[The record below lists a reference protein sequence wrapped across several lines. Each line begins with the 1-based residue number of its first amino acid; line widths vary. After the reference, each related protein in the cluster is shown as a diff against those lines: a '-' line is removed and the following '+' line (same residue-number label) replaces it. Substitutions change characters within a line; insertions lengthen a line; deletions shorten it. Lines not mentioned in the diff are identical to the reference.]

1 MEFTTIGTLINGIR
15 TAKNITRKALSYG
28 VCSEHVLQELESD
41 RYAADVLM
49 LDILLQRLGQSP
61 DKFEMVLGSKLF
73 NMIRLRDLIEEAVYR
88 GKRKL
93 AELLLQ
99 NYPSRTHVD
108 AMYHHRMEAFL
119 IYHMDGNCALAAD
132 YLHKAISRTLP
143 EYSYEYFYDQ
153 MEHYLIST
161 AELENLLALERMYLE
176 GYPGDSTIRSISKQ
190 HLERCMDYI
199 ENHFSDDEECAKLV
213 GKCAWLTAGIC
224 YLEKDYVQT
233 IVFCK
238 KGIEKLRKNTIL
250 YFVLPLL
257 ELMVQSEAALGIA
270 PERSKW
276 VQYYDILTFLWKGYA
291 PKWYPTDALFHNCCQ
306 RDYHLDHELIRSE
319 RESQHMTQA
328 QLAAD
333 IYQNTESL
341 SRVEIG
347 MVSPNKKTFEKIM
360 DKLGLEKRRYN
371 GCVITKSFE
380 VMELKHSIDGFLMRR
395 DCQQAKE
402 ATERLKKALNMKIP
416 ENHMV
421 VSLYEILIQKH
432 LGEMTSEEAFEQLK
446 QLSEKF
452 MNFEEKTFYHI
463 PMRNEV
469 LVINNICIVL
479 CKIGRRNEAIELYR
493 ITLEKIRSSKVD
505 VKYRYRSYQ
514 LLCNNYIHECQC
526 KDIVETLKE
535 LQLEFLCGKAMTL
548 PLCIDNILQILLR
561 NDVPRE
567 DCDEWIKAVYY
578 MCDLYYFE
586 KDKLLYGQFLENI
599 RFIKVI
605 D

>member
-1 MEFTTIGTLINGIR
+1 MEFTTIGSLINEIR
-15 TAKNITRKALSYG
+15 TAKKVTRKTLSYG
-28 VCSEHVLQELESD
+28 ICSEHVLQELESD

-224 YLEKDYVQT
+224 YLEKDYLQAV
-233 IVFCK
+233 VYCK
-238 KGIEKLRKNTIL
+238 KGMDELRKNTIL
-250 YFVLPLL
+250 YFMLPLL
-257 ELMVQSEAALGIA
+257 ELMVRSEAALGIA

-306 RDYHLDHELIRSE
+306 RDYHLDHELIRAE
-319 RESQHMTQA
+319 RESKCLTQA
-328 QLAAD
+328 QLAED

-341 SRVEIG
+341 SRVETG
-347 MVSPNKKTFEKIM
+347 KVSPNRKTFEQIM
-360 DKLGLEKRRYN
+360 DKLELKKRRYN
-371 GCVITKSFE
+371 GGVITQSFE
-380 VMELKHSIDGFLMRR
+380 VMELKRSIDGLLMRR
-395 DCQQAKE
+395 DYQQAKE
-402 ATERLKKALNMKIP
+402 ATERLKKALNMEIP

-421 VSLYEILIQKH
+421 VSLYEILIQKN
-432 LGEMTSEEAFEQLK
+432 LREMTSQEAFEQLK

-479 CKIGRRNEAIELYR
+479 CKIGRRDEAIELYR

>member
-1 MEFTTIGTLINGIR
+1 MEFTTIGSLINEIR
-15 TAKNITRKALSYG
+15 TAKKVTRKTLSYG
-28 VCSEHVLQELESD
+28 ICSEHVLQELESD

-479 CKIGRRNEAIELYR
+479 C
-493 ITLEKIRSSKVD
+493 
-505 VKYRYRSYQ
+505 
-514 LLCNNYIHECQC
+514 
-526 KDIVETLKE
+526 
-535 LQLEFLCGKAMTL
+535 
-548 PLCIDNILQILLR
+548 
-561 NDVPRE
+561 
-567 DCDEWIKAVYY
+567 
-578 MCDLYYFE
+578 
-586 KDKLLYGQFLENI
+586 
-599 RFIKVI
+599 
-605 D
+605 

>member
-1 MEFTTIGTLINGIR
+1 MEFTTIGSLINEIR
-15 TAKNITRKALSYG
+15 TAKKVTRKTLSYG
-28 VCSEHVLQELESD
+28 ICSEHVLQELESD

-238 KGIEKLRKNTIL
+238 KGMEKLRKNTIL

-257 ELMVQSEAALGIA
+257 ELMVRSEAALGIA

-306 RDYHLDHELIRSE
+306 RDYHLDHELIRAE
-319 RESQHMTQA
+319 RESKCLTQA
-328 QLAAD
+328 QLAED

-341 SRVEIG
+341 SRVETG
-347 MVSPNKKTFEKIM
+347 KVSPNRKTFEQIM
-360 DKLGLEKRRYN
+360 DKLGLKKRRYN
-371 GCVITKSFE
+371 GGVITQSFE
-380 VMELKHSIDGFLMRR
+380 VMELKRSIDGFLMRR

-421 VSLYEILIQKH
+421 VSHYEILIQKN
-432 LGEMTSEEAFEQLK
+432 LREMTSQEAFEQLK

-479 CKIGRRNEAIELYR
+479 CKIGRRDEAIELYR

>member
-1 MEFTTIGTLINGIR
+1 MEFTTIGSLINEIR
-15 TAKNITRKALSYG
+15 TAKKVTRKTLSYG
-28 VCSEHVLQELESD
+28 ICSEHVLQELESD

-291 PKWYPTDALFHNCCQ
+291 PKWYPTAALFHNCCQ
-306 RDYHLDHELIRSE
+306 RDYHLDHELIRAE
-319 RESQHMTQA
+319 RESKCLTQA
-328 QLAAD
+328 QLAED

>member
-1 MEFTTIGTLINGIR
+1 MEFTTIGTLINEIR

-28 VCSEHVLQELESD
+28 VCSQHVLQELESD

-88 GKRKL
+88 GNRKL

-108 AMYHHRMEAFL
+108 AMYRHRMEAFL
-119 IYHMDGNCALAAD
+119 IYHMDGNCVLAAEH
-132 YLHKAISRTLP
+132 LHKAVSRTLP
-143 EYSYEYFYDQ
+143 KYSYEYFYDQ

-238 KGIEKLRKNTIL
+238 KGMEKLRKNTIL

-257 ELMVQSEAALGIA
+257 ELMVRSEAALGIA

-421 VSLYEILIQKH
+421 VSLYEILTQKH

-479 CKIGRRNEAIELYR
+479 CKIGRRDEAIELYR
-493 ITLEKIRSSKVD
+493 ITLEKIRGSKVD
-505 VKYRYRSYQ
+505 VKNRYRSYQ
-514 LLCNNYIHECQC
+514 LLCNNYIHERQD
-526 KDIVETLKE
+526 KDIMDALKE
-535 LQLEFLCGKAMTL
+535 LQLEFLCGKAMEL
-548 PLCIDNILQILLR
+548 PFCINNILQALNR
-561 NDVPRE
+561 NNIARNE
-567 DCDEWIKAVYY
+567 CDEWAKAAYY
-578 MCDLYYFE
+578 IFDLYYFE
-586 KDKLLYGQFLENI
+586 QDKKLYKDFLEKN
-599 RFIKVI
+599 RGVKVI

>member
-1 MEFTTIGTLINGIR
+1 
-15 TAKNITRKALSYG
+15 
-28 VCSEHVLQELESD
+28 
-41 RYAADVLM
+41 
-49 LDILLQRLGQSP
+49 
-61 DKFEMVLGSKLF
+61 
-73 NMIRLRDLIEEAVYR
+73 
-88 GKRKL
+88 
-93 AELLLQ
+93 
-99 NYPSRTHVD
+99 
-108 AMYHHRMEAFL
+108 
-119 IYHMDGNCALAAD
+119 MD
-132 YLHKAISRTLP
+132 
-143 EYSYEYFYDQ
+143 E
-153 MEHYLIST
+153 
-161 AELENLLALERMYLE
+161 
-176 GYPGDSTIRSISKQ
+176 
-190 HLERCMDYI
+190 
-199 ENHFSDDEECAKLV
+199 
-213 GKCAWLTAGIC
+213 
-224 YLEKDYVQT
+224 
-233 IVFCK
+233 
-238 KGIEKLRKNTIL
+238 LRKNTIL
-250 YFVLPLL
+250 YFMLPLL
-257 ELMVQSEAALGIA
+257 ELMVRSEAALGIA

-306 RDYHLDHELIRSE
+306 RDYHLDHELIRAE
-319 RESQHMTQA
+319 RESKCLTQA
-328 QLAAD
+328 QLAED

-341 SRVEIG
+341 SRVETG
-347 MVSPNKKTFEKIM
+347 KVSPNRKTFEQIM
-360 DKLGLEKRRYN
+360 DKLELKKRRYN
-371 GCVITKSFE
+371 GGVITQSFE
-380 VMELKHSIDGFLMRR
+380 VMELKRSIDGLLMRR
-395 DCQQAKE
+395 DYQQAKE
-402 ATERLKKALNMKIP
+402 ATERLKKALNMEIP

-421 VSLYEILIQKH
+421 VSLYEILIQKN
-432 LGEMTSEEAFEQLK
+432 LREMTSQEAFEQLK

-479 CKIGRRNEAIELYR
+479 CKIGRRDEAIELYR

>member
-224 YLEKDYVQT
+224 YLEKDYLQAV
-233 IVFCK
+233 VYCK
-238 KGIEKLRKNTIL
+238 KGMDELRKNTIL
-250 YFVLPLL
+250 YFMLPLL
-257 ELMVQSEAALGIA
+257 ELMVRSEAALGIA

-291 PKWYPTDALFHNCCQ
+291 PKWYPTAALFHNCCQ
-306 RDYHLDHELIRSE
+306 RDYHLDHELIRAE
-319 RESQHMTQA
+319 RESKCLTQA
-328 QLAAD
+328 QLAED

-341 SRVEIG
+341 SRVETG
-347 MVSPNKKTFEKIM
+347 KVSPNRKTFEQIM

-380 VMELKHSIDGFLMRR
+380 VMELKRSIDGLLMRR
-395 DCQQAKE
+395 DYQQAKE
-402 ATERLKKALNMKIP
+402 ATERLKKVLNMKIP
-416 ENHMV
+416 ENQMV
-421 VSLYEILIQKH
+421 VSLYEILTAKS
-432 LGEMTSEEAFEQLK
+432 LGEVTSAEAFEQLRK
-446 QLSEKF
+446 LSEGF
-452 MNFEEKTFYHI
+452 MQFEEKTFSHI

-469 LVINNICIVL
+469 LVVNNICITL
-479 CKIGRRNEAIELYR
+479 CRIGRRDEAVDLYR
-493 ITLEKIRSSKVD
+493 ITLEKIKSSKVD

-514 LLCNNYIHECQC
+514 LLCNNYIHERQD
-526 KDIVETLKE
+526 KDIVDALKE

-548 PLCIDNILQILLR
+548 PLCIDNILQILIR
-561 NDVPRE
+561 NDVPIK

-578 MCDLYYFE
+578 ICDLFYFE
-586 KDKLLYGQFLENI
+586 KDKQIYKQFLKNSRSIELT
-599 RFIKVI
+599 

>member
-1 MEFTTIGTLINGIR
+1 MEFTTIGSLINEIR
-15 TAKNITRKALSYG
+15 TAKKVTRKTLSYG
-28 VCSEHVLQELESD
+28 ICSEHVLQELESD

-238 KGIEKLRKNTIL
+238 KGMEKLRKNTIL

-257 ELMVQSEAALGIA
+257 ELMVRSEAALGIA

-306 RDYHLDHELIRSE
+306 RDYHLDHELIRAE
-319 RESQHMTQA
+319 RESKCLTQA
-328 QLAAD
+328 QLAED

-341 SRVEIG
+341 SRVETG
-347 MVSPNKKTFEKIM
+347 KVSPNRKTFEQIM
-360 DKLGLEKRRYN
+360 DKLGLKKRRYN
-371 GCVITKSFE
+371 GGVITQSFE
-380 VMELKHSIDGFLMRR
+380 VMELKRSIDGFLMRR

-421 VSLYEILIQKH
+421 VSLYEILIQKN
-432 LGEMTSEEAFEQLK
+432 LREMTSQEAFEQLK

-479 CKIGRRNEAIELYR
+479 CKIGRRDEAIELYR

>member
-1 MEFTTIGTLINGIR
+1 MEFTTIGSLINEIR
-15 TAKNITRKALSYG
+15 TAKKVTRKTLSYG
-28 VCSEHVLQELESD
+28 ICSEHVLQELESD

-238 KGIEKLRKNTIL
+238 KGMEKLRKNTIL

-257 ELMVQSEAALGIA
+257 ELMVRSEAALGIA

-306 RDYHLDHELIRSE
+306 RDYHLDHELIRAE
-319 RESQHMTQA
+319 RESKCLTQA
-328 QLAAD
+328 QLAED

-341 SRVEIG
+341 SRVETG
-347 MVSPNKKTFEKIM
+347 KVSPNRKTFEQIM
-360 DKLGLEKRRYN
+360 DKLGLKKRRYN
-371 GCVITKSFE
+371 GGVITQSFE
-380 VMELKHSIDGFLMRR
+380 VMELKRSIDGFLMRR

>member
-224 YLEKDYVQT
+224 YLEKDYLQAV
-233 IVFCK
+233 VYCK
-238 KGIEKLRKNTIL
+238 KGMDELRKNTIL
-250 YFVLPLL
+250 YFMLPLL
-257 ELMVQSEAALGIA
+257 ELMVRSEAALGIA

-306 RDYHLDHELIRSE
+306 RDYHLDHELIRAE
-319 RESQHMTQA
+319 RESKCLTQA
-328 QLAAD
+328 QLAED

-341 SRVEIG
+341 SRVETG
-347 MVSPNKKTFEKIM
+347 KVSPNRKTFEQIM
-360 DKLGLEKRRYN
+360 DKLGLKKRRYN
-371 GCVITKSFE
+371 GGVITQSFE
-380 VMELKHSIDGFLMRR
+380 VMELKRSIDGFLMRR

-402 ATERLKKALNMKIP
+402 ATERLKKVLNMKIP
-416 ENHMV
+416 ENQMV
-421 VSLYEILIQKH
+421 VSLYEILIQKN
-432 LGEMTSEEAFEQLK
+432 LREMTSQEAFEQLK

-479 CKIGRRNEAIELYR
+479 CKIGRRDEAIELYR

>member
-238 KGIEKLRKNTIL
+238 KGMEKLRKNTIL
-250 YFVLPLL
+250 YFMLPLL
-257 ELMVQSEAALGIA
+257 ELMVRSEAALGIA

-291 PKWYPTDALFHNCCQ
+291 PKWYPTAALFHNCCQ
-306 RDYHLDHELIRSE
+306 RDYHLDHELIRAE
-319 RESQHMTQA
+319 RESKCLTQA
-328 QLAAD
+328 QLAED

-341 SRVEIG
+341 SRVETG
-347 MVSPNKKTFEKIM
+347 KVSPNRKTFEQIM
-360 DKLGLEKRRYN
+360 DKLGLKKRRYN
-371 GCVITKSFE
+371 GGVITQSFE
-380 VMELKHSIDGFLMRR
+380 VMELKRSIDGFLMRR

-421 VSLYEILIQKH
+421 VSLYEILIQKN
-432 LGEMTSEEAFEQLK
+432 LREMTSQEAFEQLK

-479 CKIGRRNEAIELYR
+479 CKIGRRDEAIELYR

-548 PLCIDNILQILLR
+548 PLCIDNILQILLI

>member
-108 AMYHHRMEAFL
+108 AMYRHRMEAFL
-119 IYHMDGNCALAAD
+119 IYHMDGNCVLAAEH
-132 YLHKAISRTLP
+132 LHRAASRTLP
-143 EYSYEYFYDQ
+143 KYSYEHFYDQ

-238 KGIEKLRKNTIL
+238 KGMEKLRKNTIL
-250 YFVLPLL
+250 YFMLPLL
-257 ELMVQSEAALGIA
+257 ELMVRSEAALGIA

-291 PKWYPTDALFHNCCQ
+291 PKWYPTAALFHNCCQ
-306 RDYHLDHELIRSE
+306 RDYHLDHELIRAE
-319 RESQHMTQA
+319 RESKCLTQA
-328 QLAAD
+328 QLAED

-341 SRVEIG
+341 SRVETG
-347 MVSPNKKTFEKIM
+347 KVSPNRKTFEQIM
-360 DKLGLEKRRYN
+360 DKLGLKKRRYN
-371 GCVITKSFE
+371 GGVITQSFE
-380 VMELKHSIDGFLMRR
+380 VMELKRSIDGFLMRR

-421 VSLYEILIQKH
+421 VSLYEILIQKN
-432 LGEMTSEEAFEQLK
+432 LREMTSQEAFEQLK

-479 CKIGRRNEAIELYR
+479 CKIGRRDEAIELYR

>member
-1 MEFTTIGTLINGIR
+1 MGGYDNIKYGMYYYSIQEINHGIYNNR
-15 TAKNITRKALSYG
+15 FSDQRDPNGKKVTRKTLSYG
-28 VCSEHVLQELESD
+28 ICSEHVLQELESD

-238 KGIEKLRKNTIL
+238 KGYRETAKK
-250 YFVLPLL
+250 
-257 ELMVQSEAALGIA
+257 
-270 PERSKW
+270 
-276 VQYYDILTFLWKGYA
+276 YDSIFCTAFA
-291 PKWYPTDALFHNCCQ
+291 RTDGP
-306 RDYHLDHELIRSE
+306 IRSGAWH
-319 RESQHMTQA
+319 RSG
-328 QLAAD
+328 
-333 IYQNTESL
+333 TEQM
-341 SRVEIG
+341 G
-347 MVSPNKKTFEKIM
+347 T
-360 DKLGLEKRRYN
+360 
-371 GCVITKSFE
+371 
-380 VMELKHSIDGFLMRR
+380 
-395 DCQQAKE
+395 
-402 ATERLKKALNMKIP
+402 
-416 ENHMV
+416 
-421 VSLYEILIQKH
+421 
-432 LGEMTSEEAFEQLK
+432 
-446 QLSEKF
+446 
-452 MNFEEKTFYHI
+452 
-463 PMRNEV
+463 V
-469 LVINNICIVL
+469 L
-479 CKIGRRNEAIELYR
+479 
-493 ITLEKIRSSKVD
+493 
-505 VKYRYRSYQ
+505 
-514 LLCNNYIHECQC
+514 
-526 KDIVETLKE
+526 
-535 LQLEFLCGKAMTL
+535 
-548 PLCIDNILQILLR
+548 
-561 NDVPRE
+561 
-567 DCDEWIKAVYY
+567 
-578 MCDLYYFE
+578 
-586 KDKLLYGQFLENI
+586 
-599 RFIKVI
+599 
-605 D
+605 

>member
-1 MEFTTIGTLINGIR
+1 MEFTTIGSLINEIR
-15 TAKNITRKALSYG
+15 TAKKVTRKTLSYG
-28 VCSEHVLQELESD
+28 ICSEHVLQELESD

-238 KGIEKLRKNTIL
+238 KGMEKLRKNTIL

-257 ELMVQSEAALGIA
+257 ELMVRSEAALGIA

-291 PKWYPTDALFHNCCQ
+291 PKWYPTAALFHNCCQ
-306 RDYHLDHELIRSE
+306 RDYHLDHELIRAE
-319 RESQHMTQA
+319 RESKCLTQA
-328 QLAAD
+328 QLAED

-341 SRVEIG
+341 SRVETG
-347 MVSPNKKTFEKIM
+347 KVSPNRKTFEQIM
-360 DKLGLEKRRYN
+360 DKLGLKKRRYN
-371 GCVITKSFE
+371 GGVITQSFE
-380 VMELKHSIDGFLMRR
+380 VMELKRSIDGFLMRR

-421 VSLYEILIQKH
+421 VSLYEILIQKN
-432 LGEMTSEEAFEQLK
+432 LREMTSQEAFEQLK

-479 CKIGRRNEAIELYR
+479 CKIGRRDEAIELYR

>member
-238 KGIEKLRKNTIL
+238 KGMEKLRKNTIL
-250 YFVLPLL
+250 YFMLPLL
-257 ELMVQSEAALGIA
+257 ELMVRSEAALGIA

-291 PKWYPTDALFHNCCQ
+291 PKWYPTAALFHNCCQ
-306 RDYHLDHELIRSE
+306 RDYHLDHELIRAE
-319 RESQHMTQA
+319 RESKCLTQA
-328 QLAAD
+328 QLAED
-333 IYQNTESL
+333 IYQNTESP
-341 SRVEIG
+341 SRVETG
-347 MVSPNKKTFEKIM
+347 KVSPNRKTFEQIM
-360 DKLGLEKRRYN
+360 DKLGLKKRRYN
-371 GCVITKSFE
+371 GGVITQSFE
-380 VMELKHSIDGFLMRR
+380 VMELKRSIDGFLMRR

-421 VSLYEILIQKH
+421 VSLYEILIQKN
-432 LGEMTSEEAFEQLK
+432 LREMTSQEAFEQLK

-479 CKIGRRNEAIELYR
+479 CKIGRRDEAIELYR

-548 PLCIDNILQILLR
+548 PLCIDNILQILLI

>member
-1 MEFTTIGTLINGIR
+1 MEFTTIGSLINEIR
-15 TAKNITRKALSYG
+15 TAKKVTRKTLSYG
-28 VCSEHVLQELESD
+28 ICSEHVLQELESD

-257 ELMVQSEAALGIA
+257 ELMVRSEAALGIA

-421 VSLYEILIQKH
+421 VSLYEILIQKN
-432 LGEMTSEEAFEQLK
+432 LREMTSQEAFEQLK

-479 CKIGRRNEAIELYR
+479 CKIGRRDEAIELYR